1 MQFYR
6 TLVVA
11 VIVLAGIEIAWLY
24 RWEVVT
30 APTEDAPMGYQLDRW
45 TGTVY
50 FLGAPTGGRVRIE
63 DK

>member
-1 MQFYR
+1 MQFY
-6 TLVVA
+6 TKLAVA
-11 VIVLAGIEIAWLY
+11 VLVLLGIEIAWLS

-30 APTEDAPMGYQLDRW
+30 ASTEDLPVAYQLDRW

-50 FLGAPTGGRVRIE
+50 FLGAPADGRVRMQ